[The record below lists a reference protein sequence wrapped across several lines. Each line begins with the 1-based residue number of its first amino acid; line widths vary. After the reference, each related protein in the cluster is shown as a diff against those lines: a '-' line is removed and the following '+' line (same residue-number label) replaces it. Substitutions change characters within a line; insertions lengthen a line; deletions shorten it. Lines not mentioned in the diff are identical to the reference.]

1 MVGLKV
7 AAVIFMLLASRGTPR
22 STRAVST
29 TSNTYEHVARGV
41 SRAVRTSRDSA
52 VQVRSHTE
60 SGVAV
65 GGSGAYV
72 THQGRHFILTAA
84 HVVVGT
90 PVAMVVSGEEVIM
103 AKVVYLDE
111 VTDIAVLR
119 IEGMFSRQP
128 LSWATSKPGI
138 GEEVVYTG
146 FPNGYQNVT
155 IMGHVSGQSG
165 GNMLLHSYAWSGA
178 SGSVILD
185 QRGRI
190 VGILSAVDVGTAF
203 GPIPQVVEDVVI
215 AVPISKLK
223 IDRLIHLLDN

>member
-1 MVGLKV
+1 
-7 AAVIFMLLASRGTPR
+7 
-22 STRAVST
+22 
-29 TSNTYEHVARGV
+29 
-41 SRAVRTSRDSA
+41 
-52 VQVRSHTE
+52 
-60 SGVAV
+60 VAV